1 MLEDYYAFKDWAGS
15 KSSIH
20 QLSRKRYNKRSDKD
34 TIEIPYYIS
43 SVPDSKRV
51 FRAIRDH

>member
-20 QLSRKRYNKRSDKD
+20 QLSRKRYNKRSYKD